1 MLDGPGELSL
11 LPKELLLANHC
22 IVLCANEGLAPPIVF
37 PFPSTTSVV
46 LALAFVAAAGDR
58 PSSLRRS
65 LSGGPSDA
73 DLCNKNE
80 PRRLE
85 KPLNVSAFT
94 RCSHSPPPPPAFL
107 SFVALTVFTLTGSE
121 CGLVPRVGRP
131 EVEVGVRVRVCSR
144 EPRSMEFVIRAIGE
158 CRSGETLR
166 VKSIVI
172 H

>member
-1 MLDGPGELSL
+1 MLDGWGELSL

-22 IVLCANEGLAPPIVF
+22 LVLCANEGLAPPLVF
-37 PFPSTTSVV
+37 PFPSTISVV
-46 LALAFVAAAGDR
+46 LALAFVAAGDR

-94 RCSHSPPPPPAFL
+94 RCSHSPPPPAFL
-107 SFVALTVFTLTGSE
+107 SFVALKVFTLRGSE
-121 CGLVPRVGRP
+121 CGLVPRIGRP
-131 EVEVGVRVRVCSR
+131 EVEVGVWVRVCSW

-158 CRSGETLR
+158 CRSG
-166 VKSIVI
+166 
-172 H
+172 